1 MKKICVVIT
10 ARSSYARLKTVL
22 RELNKDPDMELILIA
37 AASLLLPKYGN
48 AIEIVE
54 RDGFRVSEK
63 AHILVEGGDTLAMAK
78 TAGLG
83 IADLVTIF
91 DKYKPDI
98 VISVA
103 DRFETISTAIAA
115 SYMNIPIAHIQG
127 GELSG
132 SIDEKVRHAVTK
144 LSNLHFVANVSAA
157 RRVRQMGE
165 SDDRIFI
172 TGCPSI
178 DLAKEV
184 RENLN
189 FFDNDYFYAK
199 YSGPGD
205 KLDIDKSFVIVLQ
218 HPVTT
223 ELNEAFQ
230 QMQETLNAVHEK
242 KIPAII
248 FWPNADAGTD
258 MTSKAIRMFREHNNP
273 KNFFFLKNTA
283 PEDFLA
289 LLIKSKCIVGNSS
302 VAIREGSYLGVPAV
316 NIGTRQNG
324 RERGK
329 NIIDVSYSKKEI
341 VDALQ
346 RQLCRNKPFASE
358 ALYGDGTAGVKIA
371 HILSETTPP
380 SEKRFVE

>member
-184 RENLN
+184 AENLF
-189 FFDNDYFYAK
+189 FFDNNYFYSK

-205 KLDIDKSFVIVLQ
+205 KVYIDKSFVIVLQ

-230 QMQETLNAVHEK
+230 QMQETLNAVHEER
-242 KIPAII
+242 IPAII

-258 MTSKAIRMFREHNNP
+258 MTSKSIRMFREHNKP
-273 KNFFFLKNTA
+273 KNFYFLKNTA

-289 LLIKSKCIVGNSS
+289 LLIKSKCIIGNSS
-302 VAIREGSYLGVPAV
+302 AAIREGSYLGVPAV

-329 NIIDVSYSKKEI
+329 NVIDVSYSKKEI

-358 ALYGDGTAGVKIA
+358 TLYGDGTAGVKIA
-371 HILSETTPP
+371 HILSEATP
-380 SEKRFVE
+380 SIEKRFVE